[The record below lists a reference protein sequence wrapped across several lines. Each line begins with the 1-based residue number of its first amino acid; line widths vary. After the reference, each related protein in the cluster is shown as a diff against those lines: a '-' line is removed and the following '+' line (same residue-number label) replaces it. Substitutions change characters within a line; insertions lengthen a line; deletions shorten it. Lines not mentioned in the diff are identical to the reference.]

1 MENGA
6 KALRGRRQMPITN
19 YTSNSKQFRSPRR
32 NIHVIRPGKKPR
44 KSKKVKVRETKMVS
58 SKLRENIINENLP
71 NNNNKKE
78 DLVMKKE
85 EEEENVLMSKYQQDQ
100 HDDDENFTPLT
111 EELLR
116 NHTWKVNED
125 TNSTPSERAQDSI
138 TKIMNKNHQDQE
150 YQNKLLDIAKK
161 YKQTILK
168 ENEELLQSKISM
180 HKEYEEQ
187 RRKLYGDKTISKYL
201 SYINSFFQFSNIKHF
216 SYYQMHALTSFLK
229 RSKVIFGH
237 DIFFGKAV
245 TCMAAAY
252 CIKHRDKIENI
263 FMVAHEDRHADL
275 NRQRNK
281 FCGSIIELISPKDL
295 AIFYHKAKE
304 NKLPYMLIAIDFTS
318 IILDHEYQQDF
329 FSCVT
334 SKLCKKFIGTS
345 NALYGTKEG
354 TILPGNVRRLQNS
367 FSKVV
372 KQMIPFIKLTST
384 DPEKYLYEINS
395 KTGDMEPSKKAI
407 NIVKRNI
414 EYMYKNQRSD
424 KDDDTYEMVKRKN
437 IQLLLR
443 HYDNRII
450 IKSRK
455 DKFIAEENPHSK
467 ARRRVERLI
476 NLRDEALKQYEC
488 EIFKLSM
495 EAWSKTTFESKCKY
509 IKNLD
514 KINALGKVNA
524 VMTMLIYASM
534 RGHSVLVVSKYE
546 EVVKKLYTMY
556 RAKGRAC
563 KYLLEN
569 LFCDD
574 NEEKNIE
581 EHISTLEYSLEKI
594 NSLSMTANI
603 DKDEDLEK
611 HFNKT
616 AKSLMNSLEEAQ
628 AKIKRRFHN
637 YNKIHSLSLAE
648 RVVFST
654 YDRLK
659 CCSNNLKATGTP
671 FVFLIDRPYT
681 IDDVHMCENCAPDE
695 TNRFQSTS
703 IWIQNYNTIDSFV
716 DKNIHEMEANKS
728 TESWISRPDQMML
741 PIIKQNEFV
750 FGDVDF

>member
-1 MENGA
+1 
-6 KALRGRRQMPITN
+6 
-19 YTSNSKQFRSPRR
+19 
-32 NIHVIRPGKKPR
+32 
-44 KSKKVKVRETKMVS
+44 MVS
-58 SKLRENIINENLP
+58 SKLHNKNKENLP
-71 NNNNKKE
+71 NNHNKKE
-78 DLVMKKE
+78 DLVMKKAE
-85 EEEENVLMSKYQQDQ
+85 EDKENVLMSKYQQDQ
-100 HDDDENFTPLT
+100 HHEEDKNFAPLT

-116 NHTWKVNED
+116 NHNWKVNDD
-125 TNSTPSERAQDSI
+125 TNTERAHESI

-150 YQNKLLDIAKK
+150 YQIKLLDIAKK
-161 YKQTILK
+161 YKQTIHK
-168 ENEELLQSKISM
+168 ENVEMLQSKIIM
-180 HKEYEEQ
+180 QKKYEKQ

-201 SYINSFFQFSNIKHF
+201 SYINSFFQFSNITHF
-216 SYYQMHALTSFLK
+216 TYYQIHALTSFLK

-245 TCMAAAY
+245 ICMAAAY
-252 CIKHRDKIENI
+252 CIKHCDKMENLFI
-263 FMVAHEDRHADL
+263 VAQEDRHADL

-281 FCGSIIELISPKDL
+281 FCGSIIELIAPKDL

-318 IILDHEYQQDF
+318 IISDPEYQQVF
-329 FSCVT
+329 FNCVT

-345 NALYGTKEG
+345 NALYETKEG
-354 TILPGNVRRLQNS
+354 TILPGNVCRLQNS

-372 KQMIPFIKLTST
+372 KQMIPYIKLTST

-395 KTGDMEPSKKAI
+395 NTGMMEPSKKVI
-407 NIVKRNI
+407 NIVKRYI
-414 EYMYKNQRSD
+414 EYVNKNQRSD
-424 KDDDTYEMVKRKN
+424 KDDDTYEMAQRKN

-443 HYDNRII
+443 YYENRII

-455 DKFIAEENPHSK
+455 DKFIAKENPHSK
-467 ARRRVERLI
+467 ARRRIERLI
-476 NLRDEALKQYEC
+476 NLRDDALKQYEC

-495 EAWSKTTFESKCKY
+495 EAWSKTTFEAKCNY

-581 EHISTLEYSLEKI
+581 EHISTLECSLKKL
-594 NSLSMTANI
+594 NSLIMTANI
-603 DKDEDLEK
+603 DEDEDLAK
-611 HFNKT
+611 HWNKK
-616 AKSLMNSLEEAQ
+616 ANSLMNSLEEAQ

-648 RVVFST
+648 TVVFST

-659 CCSNNLKATGTP
+659 SCSNNLKATGTP

-681 IDDVHMCENCAPDE
+681 IDEVHMCENCAPDE
-695 TNRFQSTS
+695 TNRFQSKS

-716 DKNIHEMEANKS
+716 DKNMHEMETNKS
-728 TESWISRPDQMML
+728 TESWIRQPDQMML
-741 PIIKQNEFV
+741 PIIRQNEFV
-750 FGDVDF
+750 FGDVGF

>member
-6 KALRGRRQMPITN
+6 NALHGRRQMPITN
-19 YTSNSKQFRSPRR
+19 YISNSKQFRSPRR
-32 NIHVIRPGKKPR
+32 NIHACRLWKKHR
-44 KSKKVKVRETKMVS
+44 KCNELIFRKTTMVS
-58 SKLRENIINENLP
+58 SKLHNKNKENLP
-71 NNNNKKE
+71 NNHNKKE
-78 DLVMKKE
+78 DLVMKKAE
-85 EEEENVLMSKYQQDQ
+85 EDKENVLMSKYQQDQ
-100 HDDDENFTPLT
+100 HHEDDKNFAPLT

-116 NHTWKVNED
+116 NHNWKVNDD
-125 TNSTPSERAQDSI
+125 TNTERAHESI

-150 YQNKLLDIAKK
+150 YQIKLLDIAKK
-161 YKQTILK
+161 YKQTIHK
-168 ENEELLQSKISM
+168 ENVEMLQSKIIM
-180 HKEYEEQ
+180 QKKYEKQ

-201 SYINSFFQFSNIKHF
+201 SYINSFFQFSNITHF
-216 SYYQMHALTSFLK
+216 SYYQIHALTSFLK

-245 TCMAAAY
+245 ICLAAAY
-252 CIKHRDKIENI
+252 CIKHCDKMENI

-281 FCGSIIELISPKDL
+281 FCGSIIELIAPKDL

-318 IILDHEYQQDF
+318 IISDPEYQQVF
-329 FSCVT
+329 FNCVT

-345 NALYGTKEG
+345 NALYETKEG
-354 TILPGNVRRLQNS
+354 TILPGNVCRLQNS

-372 KQMIPFIKLTST
+372 KQMIPYIKLTST

-395 KTGDMEPSKKAI
+395 NTGMMEPSKKVI
-407 NIVKRNI
+407 NIVKRYI
-414 EYMYKNQRSD
+414 EYVNKNQRSD
-424 KDDDTYEMVKRKN
+424 KDDDTYEMVQQKN

-443 HYDNRII
+443 YYENRII

-455 DKFIAEENPHSK
+455 DKFIAKENPHSK

-476 NLRDEALKQYEC
+476 NLRDEALTQYEC

-495 EAWSKTTFESKCKY
+495 ETWSITTFEAKCTY
-509 IKNLD
+509 IKKLD

-546 EVVKKLYTMY
+546 DVVKKLYTMY

-594 NSLSMTANI
+594 NSLIMTANI
-603 DKDEDLEK
+603 DEDEDLAK
-611 HFNKT
+611 HWNKK
-616 AKSLMNSLEEAQ
+616 ANSLLNSLKEAQ

-659 CCSNNLKATGTP
+659 SCSNNLKATGTP

-716 DKNIHEMEANKS
+716 DKNMHEMEANKS
-728 TESWISRPDQMML
+728 TESWICRPDQMML
-741 PIIKQNEFV
+741 PIIKQNEFI
-750 FGDVDF
+750 FGDVGF